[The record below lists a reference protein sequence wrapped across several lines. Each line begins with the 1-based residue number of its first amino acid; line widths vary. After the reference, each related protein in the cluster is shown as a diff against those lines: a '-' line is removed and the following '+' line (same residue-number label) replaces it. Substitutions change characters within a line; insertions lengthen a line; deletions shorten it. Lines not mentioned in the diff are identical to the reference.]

1 MPHSQTLLCLDIGS
15 GTQDV
20 LYFMPDRE
28 LENCPKFILPSPA
41 RIVGQQIDALRKK
54 EKDVYLYGH
63 NMGGGFTFAVRRHLQ
78 AGLRVAAHP
87 EAALAIG
94 DDLNRV
100 RAMGIELIEDCPLGY
115 SPVHLADFDP
125 GFWRPFLGMAG
136 LEYPEGVL
144 ACVQDHG
151 FHPGQSNRISRFKFW
166 DRFLEADQGR
176 VEKLLFTSP
185 PSMMTRLTSL
195 KQCIGPGMVS
205 DTGAAALLGALF
217 DPEVEELSRQ
227 RGVCVV
233 NVGNSH
239 TVAFLVHDGRV
250 RSIYEHHTGLLN
262 GQKLWEHLTLFRQ
275 GNLANEDVFEDNGH
289 GCSVGTMREVPGG
302 FEPVVVL
309 GPRRGMLEGFDVRF
323 VSPGGDM
330 MLAGAFGM
338 LKGVG
343 MTRCDCG

>member
-1 MPHSQTLLCLDIGS
+1 MPHSQNLLCLDIGS

-41 RIVGQQIDALRKK
+41 RLVGKQIDDLREK
-54 EKDVYLYGH
+54 EKAVYLYGH
-63 NMGGGFTFAVRRHLQ
+63 NMGGGFTFAVRRHLK
-78 AGLRVAAHP
+78 AGLKVAAHP
-87 EAALAIG
+87 EAALAMG

-100 RAMGIELIEDCPLGY
+100 RAMGVELIEDCPLGY
-115 SPVHLADFDP
+115 SPVYLADFDP
-125 GFWRPFLGMAG
+125 GFWRPFLSMAG
-136 LEYPEGVL
+136 LDYPDGVL

-151 FHPGQSNRISRFKFW
+151 FHPGKSNRISRFHFW
-166 DRFLEADQGR
+166 DHFLSEDEGR
-176 VEKLLFTSP
+176 VEKLMFTSP
-185 PSMMTRLTSL
+185 PSMMTRLGSL
-195 KQCIGPGMVS
+195 KKCIGPGMVS

-217 DPEVEELSRQ
+217 DPETEALSRQ
-227 RGVCVV
+227 RGICVV

-262 GQKLWEHLTLFRQ
+262 GQKLWEHLTRFRQ
-275 GNLANEDVFEDNGH
+275 GELACNEIFDDNGH
-289 GCSVGTMREVPGG
+289 GCSLGTMHEVPGG

-309 GPRRGMLEGFDVRF
+309 GPRRGMLEGFDARF

-338 LKGVG
+338 LKGAG